1 MENLNSAI
9 APRGEPAQ
17 AISNGRSVRL
27 ARPAAQKLSNLILTS
42 YAPHNYDLPVVTLE
56 TAVVKR
62 GDFMATNL
70 LKDPFNAVPSSLGI
84 ELDWRVP
91 SS

>member
-1 MENLNSAI
+1 M
-9 APRGEPAQ
+9 
-17 AISNGRSVRL
+17 AISS
-27 ARPAAQKLSNLILTS
+27 LSETGGSEIKQSHPYELC
-42 YAPHNYDLPVVTLE
+42 AHNYDLTVVTLE